1 MIKKIV
7 YFFHILSYNS
17 YIMKKQKHYVNNK
30 ELYEEMVRWK
40 DSCREAEQ
48 TLPATKYIGES
59 ILEIAKRLA
68 TKPNFSNYTYKEE
81 MIMDGVENCLLYMH
95 NFDTEKYKNPFAYF
109 TQIIYYAFLRRIQK
123 EKKHAAIKNKM
134 IHSFTQDNLEMIGIM
149 SNGEDGINYL
159 EELKTF
165 YEDNF
170 EIKSDVDK
178 LVKKQRKTK
187 TTKRRKGDNN
197 TKFMMGL
204 EYFFDEI

>member
-1 MIKKIV
+1 
-7 YFFHILSYNS
+7 
-17 YIMKKQKHYVNNK
+17 MKKQKHYVNNK

-40 DSCREAEQ
+40 DACRESEE
-48 TLPATKYIGES
+48 TLPATDYIGEC
-59 ILEIAKRLA
+59 ILEIANRLA
-68 TKPNFSNYTYKEE
+68 TKPNFSNYTYKDE

-123 EKKHAAIKNKM
+123 EKKNAAIKNKM

-170 EIKSDVDK
+170 ETESDVDK

-187 TTKRRKGDNN
+187 TTKRRRGENR

-204 EYFFDEI
+204 EYFFDEV